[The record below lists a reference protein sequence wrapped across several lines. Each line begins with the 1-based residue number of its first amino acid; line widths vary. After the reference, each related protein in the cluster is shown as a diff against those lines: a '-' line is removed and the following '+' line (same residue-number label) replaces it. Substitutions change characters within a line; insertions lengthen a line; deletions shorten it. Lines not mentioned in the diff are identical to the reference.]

1 MSTVLAPVSGKERI
15 GLMDALRGFAI
26 LGIFIANLGSGF
38 SFYNPEKLH
47 TGPFFSNWDSTM
59 ALLHHIFIEGKFY
72 SIFSFLFGWG
82 IALQLQRSEASGREP
97 VAFVRRR
104 LFFMLLLGLCHLILI
119 WPGDIVAFYSLVG
132 FLLLWM
138 RKWKEKNLLITAI
151 ILILSPILLY
161 YLKMQFKEL
170 VGPTDLLFKTGNK
183 IDESLNHFGPDTDF
197 FARYRMVSYFELVR
211 FNLAGFF
218 YRFGDLFFQSRI
230 SKVLGLF
237 IIGYLVGQ
245 KGRYQQI
252 INNPK
257 LLWSVAIGGLLI
269 GLPSNYILGHYMEAD
284 QGDYY
289 GLKIKG
295 WYRTIAYTFGVAPLA
310 MAYISLFF
318 LMARNAF
325 FSRIIN
331 VFQPVGKMAF
341 SNYIFQ
347 SIVGIFTFFGVG
359 FAMLGQVGPVY
370 YTLFAVLVYIAQSI
384 LSRIWLHYFRF
395 GPLEWLWR
403 SATYGSWQG
412 IRK

>member
-38 SFYNPEKLH
+38 SFYDPEKLH
-47 TGPFFSNWDSTM
+47 TGPFFSSWDSTM
-59 ALLHHIFIEGKFY
+59 SLLHHIFIEGKFY

-161 YLKMQFKEL
+161 YLKMQFKVL
-170 VGPTDLLFKTGNK
+170 MAPAGLLFETGNK
-183 IDESLNHFGPDTDF
+183 IDANLNHFGPDTDF
-197 FARYRMVSYFELVR
+197 FARYRMASYFELVR

-245 KGRYQQI
+245 KGRYQQV

-269 GLPSNYILGHYMEAD
+269 GLPANYILGHYMETD

-331 VFQPVGKMAF
+331 VFKPVGKMAF

-370 YTLFAVLVYIAQSI
+370 YTLFAVLVYIGQSI

-412 IRK
+412 MKK